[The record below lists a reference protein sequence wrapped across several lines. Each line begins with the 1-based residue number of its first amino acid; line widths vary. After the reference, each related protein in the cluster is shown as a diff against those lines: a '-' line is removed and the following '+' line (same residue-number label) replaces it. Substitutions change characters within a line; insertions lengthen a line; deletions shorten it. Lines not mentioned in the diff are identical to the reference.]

1 MSKIEK
7 LLLLSTNSKD
17 KKSSFQKNDNFLLSL
32 ITNVKDSKKLLSLL
46 KDMNITQNEL
56 NNLIEEKTI
65 PIKLKK
71 EIKILIDSLKKEE
84 NNSDLTILLQAI
96 NTPISNNKLEKI
108 VDNRPSLKEEI
119 VKVTKEIVDARI
131 KLNKIILNEKEIKEF
146 KRIKTFKELIEF
158 SNKKKLNISKIILS
172 SFKPKINN
180 KINNIMNNNLI
191 NSTTTVN
198 NLNLK
203 KDINK
208 LNTSKNIINLSTIIK
223 STEIDNLSIK
233 YPDSNQTT
241 KSNLSLAHNTKKTN
255 IGNISDISLK
265 NLIKL
270 NKKSTKDDYN
280 SLEENFNNTISANQA
295 IVSNLQLNII
305 KAKETIKHF
314 SNNLKEEIENYKP
327 PISKISIELNPK
339 ELGKV
344 EVTLI
349 HRGDNLQIQIN
360 SNNNAI
366 SLFNYNQQELKQ
378 NLINMGF
385 SDVNMSFNQQNQQQ
399 KENREYQQNQKFKQ
413 QDEDEL
419 IIEIPY
425 QYA

>member
-1 MSKIEK
+1 
-7 LLLLSTNSKD
+7 
-17 KKSSFQKNDNFLLSL
+17 
-32 ITNVKDSKKLLSLL
+32 
-46 KDMNITQNEL
+46 MNITQNEL

-172 SFKPKINN
+172 SFKPEINN
-180 KINNIMNNNLI
+180 KTNNIMNNNLI

-223 STEIDNLSIK
+223 STGIDNLSIK

-255 IGNISDISLK
+255 IDNISDISLK

-399 KENREYQQNQKFKQ
+399 KENREYQQNQKFKP